1 MSTDFRPLTPI
12 PMNPNRGEMA
22 MTVDEDEALRKMF
35 EEGVASGEWEVA
47 ERDENGVPIAW
58 RLTDRGQ
65 AQALREEG
73 KLQ

>member
-1 MSTDFRPLTPI
+1 
-12 PMNPNRGEMA
+12 MA

-65 AQALREEG
+65 AQAPREEG